1 MAGAAFHIGLLL
13 FPRLTQLDLTGP
25 YEVFARMPGAA
36 VNLLWKTLE
45 PVQSDR
51 GLAILPTATLETCPP
66 LDLLCVP
73 GGPGVN
79 ELLTDA
85 DLLAFLRRAASRAK
99 YVTSVCSGS
108 LVLGAAGLLRRRRA
122 GSHWMSREMLRS
134 FGAEPVDARTVV
146 DGNVIT
152 GGGVTAGI
160 DLALQVVAEIA
171 GRDAAEAIQLAIEY
185 DPRPPFD
192 AGSPSRARQDLVRRV
207 ARAAEP
213 MLRERAEQVRRA
225 AAALDEAAPPR

>member
-1 MAGAAFHIGLLL
+1 MSRWDSAPHPSRPPLFRLLERHRVEHDLAFADVLRGGVVGSGLIH
-13 FPRLTQLDLTGP
+13 
-25 YEVFARMPGAA
+25 
-36 VNLLWKTLE
+36 
-45 PVQSDR
+45 
-51 GLAILPTATLETCPP
+51 LAFLP